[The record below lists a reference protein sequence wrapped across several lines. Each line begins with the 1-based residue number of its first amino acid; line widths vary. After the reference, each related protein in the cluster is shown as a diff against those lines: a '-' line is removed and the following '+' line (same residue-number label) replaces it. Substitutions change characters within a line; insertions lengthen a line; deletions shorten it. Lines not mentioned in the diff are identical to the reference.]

1 MVSVTNNVNLSEKYH
16 KLDISKRS
24 SYEDLCSQFGLAL
37 INFFKNNFS
46 YIEEFDFVVGTSQGN
61 DFSTNFLNEIFMGLN
76 FISQIHQIANDEIF
90 KFTSEFWHWFC
101 FKVCFLKEKDADP
114 DLGVPIGVFE
124 NSMNS
129 YILYTHEMFF
139 FKHCYQRVLETV
151 RNTIIM
157 RMLKPNEV
165 KIDLDEEGEI
175 VMDQITNTIYQSL
188 HETLRDCLVYLTHI
202 DPNTTEKIMIETLQ
216 TQTLEANFNPA
227 LLNSLC
233 WSIGCIAGAMDEL
246 HEKKFVV
253 MVIKYLLNLC
263 EMKRGKTN
271 KAIVAS
277 NIMYVVGQYPRFLN
291 AHWKFLKT
299 VIKKLFEFMHELH
312 PGVQDFACETFL
324 KISIKCGDQIVI
336 INDGE
341 NEPFLNVLVRSIK
354 DDTNDL
360 QAHQKL
366 MFYEAV
372 GNMIAREQDFQK
384 QSYYIKQMMQPT
396 FTDWSNI
403 FEQATSNPDIL
414 QNNMVIKAL
423 DIIIKLNER
432 VAASTKTVYW
442 SFGSYIY
449 ENLINSFLYY
459 SNLVNNLYNQGQ
471 FSNSLNIFKSIKKT
485 ILKFLTTMI
494 LNNDN
499 SEIIMNQILP
509 MLSNLIETY
518 RTSHVDNRDPDVLL
532 VFSAVLEKLKN
543 TQFDYIVSIWNYL
556 CLFTLNMI
564 KQDFISYPE
573 HRVNFFTLVKSLIA
587 NAFDCKFYFFY
598 FFSSI
603 PNTRF
608 KL

>member
-1 MVSVTNNVNLSEKYH
+1 
-16 KLDISKRS
+16 
-24 SYEDLCSQFGLAL
+24 
-37 INFFKNNFS
+37 
-46 YIEEFDFVVGTSQGN
+46 
-61 DFSTNFLNEIFMGLN
+61 
-76 FISQIHQIANDEIF
+76 
-90 KFTSEFWHWFC
+90 
-101 FKVCFLKEKDADP
+101 
-114 DLGVPIGVFE
+114 
-124 NSMNS
+124 
-129 YILYTHEMFF
+129 MFF

-157 RMLKPNEV
+157 RLLKPNEV

-324 KISIKCGDQIVI
+324 KITIKCGDQIVI